1 MKTIFAILC
10 IFSLVFFSPACG
22 TWQKDITAKNITDAG
37 IVSENSLSD
46 NSIVPGMGI
55 GKISIGN
62 TAEYVQRTLGAP
74 KKRVSFEEEKG
85 NYTGYGYNIDKQ
97 LLFVIGFD
105 YFLEY
110 DAASNK
116 TTYPIWKIYFRNDEV
131 VYINISTFVYD
142 LNAHMNS
149 GIDRGCV
156 FGRSADGVLGMY
168 GGRHFFNVDEGGNHN
183 YYFLKQGV
191 LVIVVSGT
199 IRVMHVF
206 KPLTDERA
214 ANFISGF
221 SAKPQ
226 GDRERPSPD
235 KQYY

>member
-1 MKTIFAILC
+1 MKYFPAALC
-10 IFSLVFFSPACG
+10 FSSLVFFSPACG
-22 TWQKDITAKNITDAG
+22 TMQKDIAAKNITDTG
-37 IVSENSLSD
+37 SVSEKSVSD
-46 NSIVPGMGI
+46 NSVVPGIGI

-74 KKRVSFEEEKG
+74 IKRVSFEEEKG
-85 NYTGYGYNIDKQ
+85 NYAGYGYNIDKQ
-97 LLFVIGFD
+97 LLFIIGFD

-116 TTYPIWKIYFRNDEV
+116 APYPIWKIYFRNDAV

-142 LNAHMNS
+142 LNAHMNT
-149 GIDRGCV
+149 GIGGVCV
-156 FGRSADGVLGMY
+156 FGRSADGVLGLY

-191 LVIVVSGT
+191 LVIIVSGT

-226 GDRERPSPD
+226 GDRERPSSD